1 MNKKIIFKTALGDIR
16 YCVLDTATD
25 CISQMEKVFGV
36 EKGYGFSIEMDEKEI
51 RLKDY
56 FAGETRTSFPIVAM
70 EDSSLPVCLEQVRE
84 ERE

>member
-51 RLKDY
+51 RLRITLQVKPEQA
-56 FAGETRTSFPIVAM
+56 FQ
-70 EDSSLPVCLEQVRE
+70 SSLWKIAAFLYA
-84 ERE
+84 